1 MLTAKQFKQ
10 VQAGIVAEAKQLTNT
25 ANDNENEQR
34 MLAIIM
40 GVCDLAQSFNY
51 NVRDM
56 LETAEDVGMY

>member
-10 VQAGIVAEAKQLTNT
+10 LQAQIVADAKQLTNV
-25 ANDNENEQR
+25 ADDNDNEQR

-56 LETAEDVGMY
+56 LETAEDVGMF